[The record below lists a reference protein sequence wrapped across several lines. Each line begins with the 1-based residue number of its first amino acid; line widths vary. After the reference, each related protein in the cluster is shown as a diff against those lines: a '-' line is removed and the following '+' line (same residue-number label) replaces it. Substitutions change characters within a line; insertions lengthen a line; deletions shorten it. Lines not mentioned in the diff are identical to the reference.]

1 MTRSNDKIAKLNEN
15 RHLKLSGKS
24 PEKRERF
31 LRHGRPHAHAHG
43 AWRKAVKLF
52 IRRNS
57 RLCTGLGMLMV
68 LLFIAAT
75 AGVFSPYDPQALSHD
90 MVAPPGAAHP
100 LGTDGLGRDVLSII
114 LHGSRISLLVGFTA
128 AVISAIVGTLLGVTA
143 GYWGGRVDALVGEF
157 INAFM
162 MMPTFFLILI
172 VIALFG
178 SGIGKVMIVIGLTG
192 WTGNAK
198 VMRAQAMSLRNR
210 TFVKAA
216 QAIGESRGRIMFA
229 HIIPNGIMP
238 VIANTAMGV
247 CTAIMTESSLS
258 FLGLGDPNVVS
269 WGQLIYNGKAYI
281 TNGWWICVYGGLA
294 IVFTVITFYLIGD
307 GINILLNP
315 KLRNVM

>member
-1 MTRSNDKIAKLNEN
+1 MTKYNDKLAKLNER
-15 RHLKLSGKS
+15 RHLKLSDKS
-24 PEKRERF
+24 LGRRERN
-31 LRHGRPHAHAHG
+31 GRGGHVSVK
-43 AWRKAVKLF
+43 KALKFF
-52 IRRNS
+52 IRHNGRF
-57 RLCTGLGMLMV
+57 CVGIGMLIV
-68 LLFIAAT
+68 LLFVAAT
-75 AGVFSPYDPQALSHD
+75 ADLFSPYDPQALSAD
-90 MVAPPGAAHP
+90 MVASPGAAHP

-114 LHGSRISLLVGFTA
+114 LHGSRISLLVGLTA
-128 AVISAIVGTLLGVTA
+128 AIISAIVGTILGVTA
-143 GYWGGRVDALVGEF
+143 GYWGGKVDTIVGEF

-178 SGIGKVMIVIGLTG
+178 SGIGKVMLVIGLTG

-216 QAIGESRGRIMFA
+216 QAIGESKARIMFA

-258 FLGLGDPNVVS
+258 FLGLGDPNIVS
-269 WGQLIYNGKAYI
+269 WGQLVYNGKAYI
-281 TNGWWICVYGGLA
+281 TSGWWMCVYGGLA

-315 KLRNVM
+315 KLRNVI